1 VEPSSKT
8 RHKATQSAS
17 HAGTVSSE
25 LTCLSTLSS
34 CKRKGSLSVKR
45 LKSFRFPEPPCK
57 PGVYGMT
64 PSIYVP
70 MSPSSFTK
78 VPDSLSYTGS

>member
-1 VEPSSKT
+1 MSIVP
-8 RHKATQSAS
+8 
-17 HAGTVSSE
+17 HAGIARNA
-25 LTCLSTLSS
+25 LNALSS
-34 CKRKGSLSVKR
+34 IVSCKPKASLSVKR